1 MANGIVV
8 EADADN
14 VRVVDH
20 SLRLYPSLPTRA
32 NKALTNVM
40 CSRSVFSSSFCL
52 PNPLST
58 VAKPSAG
65 PVLAC
70 YFEIL
75 AYVNH
80 MLRTLQS

>member
-1 MANGIVV
+1 MTNDIVI

-14 VRVVDH
+14 VRVVDL
-20 SLRLYPSLPTRA
+20 SLRLYPSLPTQA
-32 NKALTNVM
+32 TNVM
-40 CSRSVFSSSFCL
+40 CSRFVFSSSSFCL

-58 VAKPSAG
+58 VAKLSAG
-65 PVLAC
+65 PALAC

-80 MLRTLQS
+80 MLTSLQS